1 MAIQDTDAGG
11 ALRRATERSPRRSA
25 IRAAIFLVVSAGA
38 AIGAALILMRYLEAR
53 TSTQRVP
60 TVPVI
65 VAALDLPE
73 ATELRAESLVVLSWP
88 QAAVPKGAF
97 SDPKAVVGR
106 VLIGPLVKNEPIL
119 EGRLASAEAGR
130 GMAALLPAGMR
141 AVAVRVDDVVGV
153 AGFVHPGDHV
163 DVIVTIRPNENAVAR
178 SISKIVLQ
186 NIRVL
191 AVGKEVARKESTV
204 EKSLPATVATLM
216 VDSVQAERLALA
228 ASRGQLLLALRS
240 RLDGA
245 VVNTAGVEPTELVG
259 GRPAPAAPAAPGAP
273 ERTRRAPPPR
283 ERKGE
288 VVEILRGDLFEKRD
302 FQPKGGGR

>member
-1 MAIQDTDAGG
+1 MGIQDTEAGA

-25 IRAAIFLVVSAGA
+25 VRAAVFLVVSAGA
-38 AIGAALILMRYLEAR
+38 AIGAAVILMRYLEAR
-53 TSTQRVP
+53 TSAQRVP
-60 TVPVI
+60 TVPVV

-73 ATELRAESLVVLSWP
+73 ATELRAESLTVLSWP

-97 SDPKAVVGR
+97 SDPKAVAGR
-106 VLIGPLVKNEPIL
+106 MLIGPIVKNEPIL

-130 GMAALLPAGMR
+130 GLAALLPEGMR

-163 DVIVTIRPNENAVAR
+163 DVIVTIRPNENAVTR

-191 AVGKEVARKESTV
+191 AVGKEVARKDSSL

-216 VDSVQAERLALA
+216 VDSIQAERLALA

-240 RLDGA
+240 RLDAA
-245 VVNTAGVEPTELVG
+245 VVHTAGVEPTELVS
-259 GRPAPAAPAAPGAP
+259 GRPAPSVAVVPPP
-273 ERTRRAPPPR
+273 KVRRAAPPR

-302 FQPKGGGR
+302 FQPKGGK